1 MSRPTPNARE
11 HMPIQ
16 IGLPA
21 EPAWE
26 VVEPAPISYLAFVT
40 GEAMPDPGAAF
51 AAAGESFGRAPQDV
65 EPLPID
71 DDRVA
76 WAFSF
81 TLPSRAARAMLW
93 CEHAIEGASP
103 DGRASDARW
112 VIFIETLL
120 EPSRAVDDAVALA
133 ATVARA
139 GGAPTR
145 LVFDP
150 GLGVAWTRDEIDEL
164 LLGTGMHAAGELIDE
179 RHLYRVELVARDRAN
194 GPYWIATV
202 GLARAGLP
210 ELELLEVPVAQVRA
224 GLELIDALAAR
235 LVGRDGASGL
245 EVPHAGVPFEAG
257 PGLRVALVP
266 VREAIETLAAGAP
279 GGPDDRRGLPP
290 GPRAAICAAGK
301 RGAFRQVWVGPTDE
315 LACLSRNETG
325 LYLAPRV
332 SLVRERVARRTWG
345 AFRAAFAQ
353 HNEVTATASTAS
365 TAAAST
371 AAATTAPA
379 PRDAAFLA
387 KIARGDAEGSREHVW
402 IAVES
407 ATAEGGHGI
416 LARAGAGPER
426 VVFTLENLGDWR
438 IVGLRDDLPEVGP
451 ESARL
456 LA

>member
-1 MSRPTPNARE
+1 MSRPTPTTRE

-21 EPAWE
+21 EPAWA
-26 VVEPAPISYLAFVT
+26 VAEPAPISYLAFVT
-40 GEAMPDPGAAF
+40 GDELPDPGAAF
-51 AAAGESFGRAPQDV
+51 TAAGESFGLAPQDV
-65 EPLPID
+65 EPLPIE

-81 TLPSRAARAMLW
+81 SLPNRGARAMLW

-103 DGRASDARW
+103 DGKASDARW

-120 EPSRAVDDAVALA
+120 EQSRAVDDAIALA

-139 GGAPTR
+139 GAARTR

-150 GLGVAWTRDEIDEL
+150 SLGVAWGRAEIDEL
-164 LLGTGMHAAGELIDE
+164 LLGTGMHASGELIDE
-179 RHLYRVELVARDRAN
+179 RHLYRVELVARDRTN

-210 ELELLEVPVAQVRA
+210 ELELLEVPVAHVRA
-224 GLELIDALAAR
+224 GLELVDALAAR
-235 LVGRDGASGL
+235 LLARDGASGL
-245 EVPHAGVPFEAG
+245 ELPHAGVPFEAG

-266 VREAIETLAAGAP
+266 ALEAAETLAPGVPGDAG
-279 GGPDDRRGLPP
+279 DRRGLPP

-301 RGAFRQVWVGPTDE
+301 RGAFRQVWVSPIEE
-315 LACLSRNETG
+315 LACLSRNEAG

-332 SLVRERVARRTWG
+332 SLVRERVARRTWS
-345 AFRAAFAQ
+345 AFRDAFQRHATTT
-353 HNEVTATASTAS
+353 TATATA
-365 TAAAST
+365 TAAAS
-371 AAATTAPA
+371 
-379 PRDAAFLA
+379 DAAFLA
-387 KIARGDAEGSREHVW
+387 KISRGDAEGTREHVW
-402 IAVES
+402 ITVEH
-407 ATAEGGHGI
+407 ADADGGRGI
-416 LARAGAGPER
+416 LGRAGAEPER
-426 VVFTLENLGDWR
+426 VEFTLDRLGDWR
-438 IVGLRDDLPEVGP
+438 IVGLRAELPEVGP